1 MRENLRKRKPR
12 LLMRAA
18 FLALCALIFVVP
30 AKAQV
35 YMHNGSS
42 YVGTSGVKFYDAGG
56 PSKGPA
62 NYWLHWFSRSEFTY
76 TFNPET
82 AGDAIQVDFESFL
95 AYTDNNGTNDAHA
108 LPGTYSLR
116 LNDATLSVYEGTAV
130 DPAKLITTLTG
141 TIVDEF
147 TIMSN
152 GPITFHFDAVNA
164 HTEEGWGATVKA
176 IPATSYGLQKPAISM
191 EVCSDL
197 IVLYPTTL
205 GAQVRY
211 TTNGSNPGTSSTLY
225 EDPFSITY
233 PTTVKAITVIG
244 NQTCEGF
251 ADKTYNASDAT
262 PVPNANDAL
271 IERDGNT
278 IIITPP
284 AVPDQINETY
294 GVIYTRAYNGGT
306 PEDPDYL
313 GNGNPNNVGTYVAPD
328 GWNGTM
334 PGKVHFEWT
343 SPNTNFKFR
352 IVAQTCAKQSAV
364 IPYNFA
370 KLQVPDPSITIEDNN
385 NTGTATITWGENY
398 VIRYTTDGSTPS
410 TTNGTEV
417 TTGTS
422 VTVNG
427 LAPGTTVRVIAYKV
441 TDGAVDPNY
450 DPSNVVT
457 EMYLPG
463 GGNSGT
469 YGGVVILNDFED
481 HSWSYYSDATNPIR
495 SLNPADVKITY
506 YGNGKMY
513 TSTSATPSG
522 NLSDATGV
530 KVGPSENEDT
540 FIYLKT
546 LERANGDAG
555 TGNLAY
561 TLIPNPFSV
570 RPKFASG
577 GTTYYTGFYGWRV
590 KSLNGVTINGYNVGS
605 IIPAETEIQFV
616 TNNSDGN
623 EVEFE
628 AVWAR
633 AYVTNST
640 STSDLQA
647 SVGYERNFM
656 VLTTTP
662 SSQSNTVTLGNSA
675 NTYDNGRYVPLY
687 INRTTGYGYSLSQ
700 QIYTASEIGAAGS
713 ITSIGFR
720 VQNAQSSN
728 RTLHIYM
735 TSTSNTT
742 FNYNSEWGAYESE
755 TVFGTNLVFSG
766 TVNFNQTGWRTIM
779 LDTPF
784 DYDGSS
790 NIIVTV
796 FDATGTY
803 MRTSPRFY
811 TYSGAALYNSRTTAF
826 PEEGYYFA
834 MNSSN
839 YKPQIQ
845 FTKVTPPGHDVSTV
859 IIPCTVMGCNPDG
872 TNQSTGTIA
881 GNVTCGADLKL
892 EHINVS
898 GSSTSTMNGNGHSLI
913 IGRGVTSSSENVAG
927 SIYGYYGASGSVNA
941 FNLRI
946 ESGHY
951 NKAYLFYNNS
961 TSQISSSNNWKMTLG
976 SDYDRAQS
984 DNSKLVIAGPAEVSY
999 RVSSSSASAKIN
1011 VLALSGTFGV
1021 AADDNELYMGYES
1034 RADANTAATPRFL
1047 EVLGGEFLG
1056 GIAGGIEN
1064 GVAAT
1069 TNVLTMRIKGG
1080 TIHQYVYGA
1089 GQFSEAVGTRKT
1101 IITGGNFDAWVA
1113 GGCYGT
1119 DANGNAG
1126 NTNGDSY
1133 IYFGGDATMTNTEG
1147 VFGGGY
1153 GRGDAGDNKYTINK
1167 SFVVVADEAQIA
1179 GNVYGGGNKGYNTD
1193 DAEVYVLGGGKN
1205 TITVSGS
1212 VFGGANQARS
1222 EATTTVTM
1230 ENGTVGGS
1238 LYGGANTSGNVA
1250 GLATVNVS
1258 GGKVS
1263 NVFGGGLGANTSMA
1277 AGTAVNVSGGT
1288 INNNVY
1294 GGGEE
1299 GTVTGNTNVKVS
1311 GGTMKDV
1318 YGAGKGVSG
1327 TTGSKATITGQTF
1340 VEVTGGTIAN
1350 VYGGGENGNIE
1361 NASSGST
1368 GGTLTYDFE
1377 DGTQGWTTID
1387 ADGHGDAW
1395 SRSTGYAHG
1404 GNYSMDA
1411 TYNSSYA
1418 HNDYLVSPQFTLGGS
1433 FSFYARRRTTS
1444 YADTFR
1450 VYLSTR
1456 GNSNASDFTI
1466 ELTNGNVTPGDTYLQ
1481 YTYDLSSYSGL
1492 GYVAI
1497 VYTAAAD
1504 QYHLY
1509 VDDITIT
1516 QPEQQEVAVAST
1528 VTINGGNISEN
1539 VFGGGAFGTTDGGTI
1554 VNVKNGSVHG
1564 SVYGGALGE
1573 QHQVYVA
1580 GRHTVN
1586 VMGGHVFAN
1595 VYGGSRNADDALSFE
1610 PGDFETATNEETVCV
1625 VNISGGQIDQQVY
1638 AAGFFGNCFGSVFA
1652 FVGKDA
1658 IYNAPNHVET
1668 LGSESAGE
1676 EYTISKLSITGSVW
1690 AGGDWGT
1697 FVDQFGAPT
1706 ISGNS
1711 NVYVDGKD
1719 YITNTS
1725 DKNTVGYMG
1734 IDGSLFGSGTS
1745 CDAGKKEHTVMLRNY
1760 GQSQSPYN
1768 SATRN
1773 FGSIQRADYIVL
1785 DNVHVDFLGQGRINS
1800 LNVTEVY
1807 SLYEATEAVIVT
1819 GGSTLI
1825 MDAPVDQVMTFW
1837 STSCSDVYTAEL
1849 PTKQTDG
1856 TYNNGDYT
1864 VVNPSTLSATPNKIR
1879 VTGGNYIKIYH
1890 NKQIASG
1897 SGNNVSYEPG
1907 YGMLNGYAYMMTADD
1922 NEATCAY
1929 ARPRWCANDDNL
1941 FHINDA
1947 TYDNR
1952 NDGGWVSYV
1961 DSDNVFDLEGNE
1973 GNVQMAYE
1981 NHTPGSKVGESYFR
1995 IWRTTGQIHEREG
2008 VFDVVA
2014 YGNNVFKYVDVEIEL
2029 PAWRGHDY
2037 YYAFQTKGTAPA
2049 LATTTDYGPELMT
2062 YNAALYNDNAWIYYN
2077 TSTKAQVLEANT
2089 EAQNEIRSNPDVNY
2103 GLVILSGKGDA
2114 LSSPQIGG
2122 ATAPALIIN
2131 NDADE
2136 FLVKRQE
2143 GEPINKFTY
2152 TTNDIM
2158 PTVKFRLTYSDLL
2171 SSNKTYE
2178 PMWVNLVQCDKNGN
2192 VKDIVK
2198 IKLIVNTSTIVG
2210 RNFETEVYAVMNGNG
2225 STAEEAHAQVVLP
2238 RFNLNVPGVDSRF
2251 TVESIDWTPATLP
2264 TNGGGSGTLVNIA
2277 DGGFDKTK
2285 FAMEFSISE
2294 NYDGTTGWN
2303 ELTPTIYDTKVEF
2316 DRQTGDPHALDPAD
2330 LMGTT
2335 GGRSQFSFDFALNYN
2350 GQEELVGVVAPELM
2364 GTLVYH
2370 MRFTNY
2376 GETTTQ
2382 YPNGSKDFTITIKV
2396 YRRGMGNR
2404 FYLDGVNGKN
2414 SYPGTK
2420 PDRAMLTLGAIFT
2433 RSGFLP
2439 GDEVYVVNQVT
2450 ADDDLEWNGLTQ
2462 GGQVKIYRY
2471 NGGHELFDEE
2481 VGIIGNPDNAA
2492 YTGALVDVPNGG
2504 HMIIRGIDLDGYY
2517 NNGGEE
2523 GVEYST
2529 VTATSPLI
2537 TVQNGGILE
2546 LNQAVL
2552 LEQNYNTNDGGAVY
2566 VNNGGTLMMNQD
2578 ASITDNKTDG
2588 NGGGVYMNGT
2598 MIASDMVKVWDNTN
2612 GNGQNNVYLAGV
2624 DKKLQIGEDNDSE
2637 NYKELAYVENDAAHS
2652 AFIGLSKPIDY
2663 FVAGIAEVVYSNE
2676 LAWLDEPH
2684 ETQAIIVH
2692 DGEIY
2697 KLETG
2702 ADPNILY
2709 WIDTWVT
2716 WVTSKPEGFSIDNID
2731 SEEDLAWVISL
2742 VNGENG
2748 CDPDDFTDKKVII
2761 KKDLDM
2767 HEHTWVPIGERNN
2780 VFKGE
2785 FEGNGFVIE
2794 GLVSSLYRTDL
2805 GMFGI
2810 TQNANIHD
2818 MVAVANF
2825 NGVANNY
2832 ATVIGTMRGG
2842 TLANVEAAGNLTG
2855 DDEYAQNIGGL
2866 VAVAEDGSTIHSSFA
2881 VNTIVAQRDETTV
2894 GGLVAVNGADLYN
2907 SYSNVTVTGTQATN
2921 IGGLVG
2927 VNTGHVENCY
2937 AAIGEQTFPAFA
2949 YDNSAGEITICYAD
2963 ASNGYV
2969 GIPGDDAS
2977 LTGHGLYSEPLDR
2990 KAIGYMYDDN
3000 KITFAD
3006 GQSNGH
3012 VVSAIT
3018 YGGGKIDRWP
3028 GMLDALNHWVETHTG
3043 YTKWFRPTSG
3053 DINSDLPILGFDT
3066 DNSLASTDG
3075 KFLRYSSIYNGA
3087 NGLDNLFAR
3096 FDGKSVNMFLYGNA
3110 VDVTKGNGSNML
3122 FINEDAALLQKATDG
3137 VYSDITA
3144 TVGITFDN
3152 SCRSAN
3158 DYWGNNL
3165 DYDWHFLSSSL
3176 SDAPMG
3182 TDYSG
3187 TPTGFDGPVNIVSM
3201 VDNYLPNGLPMGSN
3215 YEEGVKWDLYSY
3227 YEPQYHWINLKR
3239 STGDH
3244 WHYDGYHEIIP
3255 ADQYTNE
3262 TIFVPAK
3269 GYMMAISQDSY
3280 LSSSGTLNNGDV
3292 SIDLTHQE
3300 PEDIAY
3306 NRGWNL
3312 VGNPYQAYLNLGS
3325 IPNGGSYYIYDADQN
3340 VYAPVTDGQ
3349 SENPCIPSLYIH
3361 PHQGFFMYV
3370 PADATFTFDYDW
3382 ATSTKQ
3388 DGSYYRGAENQ
3399 VNYPLVNLF
3408 AENGRGNR
3416 DLAVIEF
3423 NRPKLGGA
3431 TKVQGLRNAN
3441 FQIAASLEGQKYG
3454 ILFTPEGTERVP
3466 VHFNFEENGI
3476 YTLRWNTQN
3485 GEFTSLRLVDNKTGV
3500 NCDMLA
3506 NDHYTFEASTDDYAS
3521 RFYITYACIGVEEDV
3536 TNADDNFAF
3545 FDGSE
3550 WIVNGKGQ
3558 LDVID
3563 MTGRVLYT
3571 VRLNNDQNRVNL
3583 DGFAQ
3588 GVYLMR
3594 VIDNKVVR
3602 TQKIIVR

>member
-1 MRENLRKRKPR
+1 MQVKNHKLKVR
-12 LLMRAA
+12 LVMRAA

-56 PSKGPA
+56 PSKGPD
-62 NYWLHWFSRSEFTY
+62 NYWLHWFSRNEFTY

-82 AGDAIQVDFESFL
+82 AGNAIQVDFESFT
-95 AYTDNNGTNDAHA
+95 AYTDNNGTNNAHA
-108 LPGTYSLR
+108 LPGTYSMR

-130 DPAKLITTLTG
+130 DPTKLITTLTG

-191 EVCSDL
+191 EACSDL

-284 AVPDQINETY
+284 AVPDHINETY

-328 GWNGTM
+328 GWNGAM

-370 KLQVPDPSITIEDNN
+370 KLQVPDPSITIEDND

-422 VTVNG
+422 VTVND
-427 LAPGTTVRVIAYKV
+427 LHPGTTVKVIAYKV
-441 TDGAVDPNY
+441 TDGSVDPNY

-469 YGGVVILNDFED
+469 YGGIVILNDFED

-513 TSTSATPSG
+513 TSTGATPSG
-522 NLSDATGV
+522 NLSNATGV

-633 AYVTNST
+633 AYVVTSNTTNG
-640 STSDLQA
+640 LEA
-647 SVGYERNFM
+647 SVGYERNF
-656 VLTTTP
+656 V
-662 SSQSNTVTLGNSA
+662 
-675 NTYDNGRYVPLY
+675 Y
-687 INRTTGYGYSLSQ
+687 LS
-700 QIYTASEIGAAGS
+700 
-713 ITSIGFR
+713 
-720 VQNAQSSN
+720 
-728 RTLHIYM
+728 
-735 TSTSNTT
+735 SNTT
-742 FNYNSEWGAYESE
+742 LYGNGLNVPVTYTTLDPATGAGTKRTITFGYSDNYNNY
-755 TVFGTNLVFSG
+755 
-766 TVNFNQTGWRTIM
+766 FNCRANTK
-779 LDTPF
+779 F
-784 DYDGSS
+784 E
-790 NIIVTV
+790 N
-796 FDATGTY
+796 ATLSRAGENTY
-803 MRTSPRFY
+803 LN
-811 TYSGAALYNSRTTAF
+811 G
-826 PEEGYYFA
+826 
-834 MNSSN
+834 
-839 YKPQIQ
+839 Q
-845 FTKVTPPGHDVSTV
+845 
-859 IIPCTVMGCNPDG
+859 
-872 TNQSTGTIA
+872 
-881 GNVTCGADLKL
+881 GN
-892 EHINVS
+892 
-898 GSSTSTMNGNGHSLI
+898 SLI
-913 IGRGVTSSSENVAG
+913 IGRGITCSNAISR
-927 SIYGYYGASGSVNA
+927 IYGYYGTNGGNVTINS

-946 ESGHY
+946 ESGSFTR
-951 NKAYLFYNNS
+951 AYMFYGYRNTRTGSAN
-961 TSQISSSNNWKMTLG
+961 TWKMTLG
-976 SDYDRAQS
+976 CDYDRAKKT
-984 DNSKLVIAGPAEVSY
+984 NTNLTIAQQAEVAY
-999 RVSSSSASAKIN
+999 NFNLTSANGTAK
-1011 VLALSGTFGV
+1011 VTAMSGTFGSTG
-1021 AADDNELYMGYES
+1021 DNTELYMGYE
-1034 RADANTAATPRFL
+1034 ANSSSYNTQAPRYL
-1047 EVLGGEFLG
+1047 EVLGGVFQG
-1056 GIAGGIEN
+1056 GIAGGIER
-1064 GVAAT
+1064 GVSAT
-1069 TNVLTMRIKGG
+1069 TLTLNMRIKGG
-1080 TIHQYVYGA
+1080 TINQYLYGS
-1089 GQFSEAVGTRKT
+1089 GQHSTAYGSRKT
-1101 IITGGNFDAWVA
+1101 VITGGTFTDWVA

-1119 DANGNAG
+1119 DNSTDENGVTEG
-1126 NTNGDSY
+1126 NTY
-1133 IYFGGDATMTNTEG
+1133 IYFGGNAKQTDSGEG
-1147 VFGGGY
+1147 VFGSGY
-1153 GRGDAGDNKYTINK
+1153 GNYATADNRYTVQK

-1179 GNVYGGGNKGYNTD
+1179 GNVYGGGNNGYCTD
-1193 DAEVYVLGGGKN
+1193 DTEVWVLGGGAN
-1205 TITVSGS
+1205 TLTVSGS
-1212 VFGGANQARS
+1212 VFGGANRARS
-1222 EATTTVTM
+1222 EAKTTVTM
-1230 ENGTVGGS
+1230 KGGKVVGS
-1238 LYGGANTSGNVA
+1238 LYGGANASGAVA
-1250 GLATVNVS
+1250 GLATVNV
-1258 GGKVS
+1258 GGGTVT
-1263 NVFGGGLGANTSMA
+1263 NVFGGGYGSATNMA
-1277 AGTAVNVSGGT
+1277 AGTSVNISGGT
-1288 INNNVY
+1288 INYNVY

-1299 GTVTGNTNVKVS
+1299 GTVVGNTNVKVS
-1311 GGTMKDV
+1311 GGTMNDV

-1327 TTGSKATITGQTF
+1327 ATGSKATITGQTF

-1350 VYGGGENGNIE
+1350 VYGGGENGNIGAE
-1361 NASSGST
+1361 SAVEPGLF
-1368 GGTLTYDFE
+1368 GTLTYDFA
-1377 DGTQGWTTID
+1377 DGTLGNWTTID
-1387 ADGHGDAW
+1387 ADGDNYNWQAITDFGGHNG
-1395 SRSTGYAHG
+1395 TGVAA
-1404 GNYSMDA
+1404 SA
-1411 TYNSSYA
+1411 SYINNVGA
-1418 HNDYLVSPQFTLGGS
+1418 LTPDNYLVSPRVNLGGS
-1433 FSFYARRRTTS
+1433 ISFWACAQDGNYSEEHFGVFVSTT
-1444 YADTFR
+1444 D
-1450 VYLSTR
+1450 
-1456 GNSNASDFTI
+1456 NNASSFVLVNEWT
-1466 ELTNGNVTPGDTYLQ
+1466 LPANGNKGPEGVSRGGNRDQGTWHQ
-1481 YTYDLSSYSGL
+1481 FSVNLSAYSGKV
-1492 GYVAI
+1492 GYIAI
-1497 VYTAAAD
+1497 RHFNCTDMYW
-1504 QYHLY
+1504 LLI
-1509 VDDITIT
+1509 DDIEIIA
-1516 QPEQQEVAVAST
+1516 PEQQEVAVAST

-1539 VFGGGAFGTTDGGTI
+1539 VFGGGAFGTTDGNTV

-1760 GQSQSPYN
+1760 GQSQSPFN

-1856 TYNNGDYT
+1856 TYDNGDYT

-1879 VTGGNYIKIYH
+1879 VNGGNYIKVYH
-1890 NKQIASG
+1890 DKQIASG

-1907 YGMLNGYAYMMTADD
+1907 YGMLNGYAYMMTADN

-1981 NHTPGSKVGESYFR
+1981 NHTPGSKVGEAYFR

-2062 YNAALYNDNAWIYYN
+2062 YNAALYDNDAWIYYN
-2077 TSTKAQVLEANT
+2077 TSTHAQVLEANT

-2103 GLVILSGKGDA
+2103 GLVILSGEGDA
-2114 LSSPQIGG
+2114 LSSPQIEG

-2210 RNFETEVYAVMNGNG
+2210 RDFETEVYAVMNGNG
-2225 STAEEAHAQVVLP
+2225 STAEEAHVQVVLP

-2382 YPNGSKDFTITIKV
+2382 YPNGFKDFTITIKV

-2517 NNGGEE
+2517 NDGGEE

-2529 VTATSPLI
+2529 VTSTSPLI
-2537 TVQNGGILE
+2537 TVQNGGTLE

-2566 VNNGGTLMMNQD
+2566 LNDGGTLMMNQD

-2612 GNGQNNVYLAGV
+2612 SNGQNNVYLAGV

-2748 CDPDDFTDKKVII
+2748 CDPDDFTNKKVII

-2810 TQNANIHD
+2810 TEGANIHD

-2842 TLANVEAAGNLTG
+2842 TLANIEAAGNLTG
-2855 DDEYAQNIGGL
+2855 DDEFAQNIGGL
-2866 VAVAEDGSTIHSSFA
+2866 VAVAEEGSTIHSSFA

-2894 GGLVAVNGADLYN
+2894 GGLVAINGADLYN

-2927 VNTGHVENCY
+2927 VNNGHVENCY
-2937 AAIGEQTFPAFA
+2937 AALGEQTFPAFA
-2949 YDNSAGEITICYAD
+2949 YDNSNGEITICYAD

-2969 GIPGDDAS
+2969 GIPGNETS
-2977 LTGHGLYSEPLDR
+2977 LTGHGLYSAPLDR

-3006 GQSNGH
+3006 GQTNNC
-3012 VVSAIT
+3012 VATAIS
-3018 YGGGKIDRWP
+3018 YSGGKINRWP
-3028 GMLDALNHWVETHTG
+3028 GMLDALNQWVKTHTG

-3053 DINSDLPILGFDT
+3053 DINSDLPILGFET

-3075 KFLRYSSIYNGA
+3075 KFLRYSSIYDGA

-3110 VDVTKGNGSNML
+3110 VDVTKGNGDNML
-3122 FINEDAALLQKATDG
+3122 FINEDAVLLQKEATNGKAMATIKAVVG
-3137 VYSDITA
+3137 V
-3144 TVGITFDN
+3144 TFDN
-3152 SCRSAN
+3152 SSKSAH
-3158 DYWGNNL
+3158 DYYGNL
-3165 DYDWHFLSSSL
+3165 LEYDWHLMSTPL
-3176 SDAPMG
+3176 RDAKFG
-3182 TDYSG
+3182 VTYKEGAELGHG
-3187 TPTGFDGPVNIVSM
+3187 TPADWDKVKDGYMPDMTNS
-3201 VDNYLPNGLPMGSN
+3201 SK
-3215 YEEGVKWDLYSY
+3215 EGEATSWDFYTY
-3227 YEPQYHWINLKR
+3227 FEPEYHWINFKR
-3239 STGDH
+3239 SQENH
-3244 WHYDGYHEIIP
+3244 WHYDAPYDYIN
-3255 ADQYTNE
+3255 YTGTE
-3262 TIFVPAK
+3262 QTSDKLTPGR
-3269 GYMMAISQDSY
+3269 GYMMAINKDSY
-3280 LSSSGTLNNGDV
+3280 LSNTGTLNNDKVTINLTISGDQNNDPAPTRDWG
-3292 SIDLTHQE
+3292 S
-3300 PEDIAY
+3300 
-3306 NRGWNL
+3306 NL
-3312 VGNPYQAYLNLGS
+3312 VGNPYQAYLDLAKVASENDFQGYAAA
-3325 IPNGGSYYIYDADQN
+3325 NGFYIYDADN
-3340 VYAPVTDGQ
+3340 GTYGPYITNASVNTAV
-3349 SENPCIPSLYIH
+3349 PSRFIH
-3361 PHQGFFMYV
+3361 PHQAFFVVIEGEEGTQKELKFTYDM
-3370 PADATFTFDYDW
+3370 ATDTPNE
-3382 ATSTKQ
+3382 TS
-3388 DGSYYRGAENQ
+3388 YFRGEEQ
-3399 VNYPLVNLF
+3399 PRYPVVNLF
-3408 AENGRGNR
+3408 AENETGNR
-3416 DLAVIEF
+3416 DLAIIELL
-3423 NRPKLGGA
+3423 RPEIGGVR
-3431 TKVQGLRNAN
+3431 KVNNLRNAN
-3441 FQIAASLEGQKYG
+3441 FKIAAHLEGTSYG
-3454 ILFTPEGTERVP
+3454 LVFTPEGTDRVP
-3466 VHFNFEENGI
+3466 VRFITDEDGTFTLTWSTYNGD
-3476 YTLRWNTQN
+3476 
-3485 GEFTSLRLVDNKTGV
+3485 FSSLLLVDNMTGTIT
-3500 NCDMLA
+3500 DMLRA
-3506 NDHYTFEASTDDYAS
+3506 DHYTFDATTDDYAS
-3521 RFYITYACIGVEEDV
+3521 RFYITFAVTDVEEY
-3536 TNADDNFAF
+3536 NEGDNDFAW

-3550 WIVNGKGQ
+3550 WVINGKGN
-3558 LDVID
+3558 LDVVD
-3563 MTGRVLYT
+3563 VLGRTIYSE
-3571 VRLNNDQNRVNL
+3571 RLVNDQNRVNL
-3583 DGFAQ
+3583 NNVAK
-3588 GVYLMR
+3588 GVYMLR
-3594 VIDNKVVR
+3594 VSEGNSTKVQKVV
-3602 TQKIIVR
+3602 VR

>member
-1 MRENLRKRKPR
+1 MNNKITNQMVSNRQKKKR
-12 LLMRAA
+12 LFVSA
-18 FLALCALIFVVP
+18 FVMTLFMALFTQFAQ
-30 AKAQV
+30 AQV
-35 YMHNGSS
+35 YMHDGSS
-42 YVGTSGVKFYDAGG
+42 YVGTSGVKFYDSGG

-62 NYWLHWFSRSEFTY
+62 NYWLHWFSRNEFTY

-82 AGDAIQVDFESFL
+82 AGDAIQVDFESFM
-95 AYTDNNGTNDAHA
+95 AYTDNNGTNSAHA
-108 LPGTYSLR
+108 LLGTYSMR

-130 DPAKLITTLTG
+130 DPTKLITTLTG

-262 PVPNANDAL
+262 PVPNASDAL

-284 AVPDQINETY
+284 AVPDHINETY

-343 SPNTNFKFR
+343 TPNTNFKFR

-385 NTGTATITWGENY
+385 NTGKATITWGENY

-513 TSTSATPSG
+513 TSTGATPSG

-570 RPKFASG
+570 RPKFTSG

-616 TNNSDGN
+616 TNNSEGN

-633 AYVTNST
+633 AYVVTSNT
-640 STSDLQA
+640 STGLNN
-647 SVGYERNFM
+647 SVGYERNFI
-656 VLTTTP
+656 
-662 SSQSNTVTLGNSA
+662 
-675 NTYDNGRYVPLY
+675 Y
-687 INRTTGYGYSLSQ
+687 LS
-700 QIYTASEIGAAGS
+700 
-713 ITSIGFR
+713 
-720 VQNAQSSN
+720 
-728 RTLHIYM
+728 
-735 TSTSNTT
+735 SNTT
-742 FNYNSEWGAYESE
+742 LYRRGFNGYNVTYT
-755 TVFGTNLVFSG
+755 TV
-766 TVNFNQTGWRTIM
+766 
-779 LDTPF
+779 DP
-784 DYDGSS
+784 
-790 NIIVTV
+790 
-796 FDATGTY
+796 ATGTGTK
-803 MRTSPRFY
+803 RTLTFGNNDYDYFY
-811 TYSGAALYNSRTTAF
+811 CRGNTKFENCTLAYRDDNTYLSAG
-826 PEEGYYFA
+826 
-834 MNSSN
+834 
-839 YKPQIQ
+839 
-845 FTKVTPPGHDVSTV
+845 GHNLT
-859 IIPCTVMGCNPDG
+859 
-872 TNQSTGTIA
+872 
-881 GNVTCGADLKL
+881 
-892 EHINVS
+892 
-898 GSSTSTMNGNGHSLI
+898 
-913 IGRGVTSSSENVAG
+913 IGRGVTGTMSRVYGVHEASSSALN
-927 SIYGYYGASGSVNA
+927 YT
-941 FNLRI
+941 LRL
-946 ESGHY
+946 ESGTINNFWLTSNGGY
-951 NKAYLFYNNS
+951 TFGSTVSTKA
-961 TSQISSSNNWKMTLG
+961 ILG
-976 SDYDRAQS
+976 CDYDRAKG
-984 DNSKLVIAGPAEVSY
+984 DNAKLSIAPTDSY
-999 RVSSSSASAKIN
+999 IEGGGGTNVMSSSSNRNNLTYDWYVKSGKIQTSTSVN
-1011 VLALSGTFGV
+1011 TGDPFYLGHYISNSDQDGTQYLGKRRLTI
-1021 AADDNELYMGYES
+1021 E
-1034 RADANTAATPRFL
+1034 
-1047 EVLGGEFLG
+1047 GGE
-1056 GIAGGIEN
+1056 I
-1064 GVAAT
+1064 
-1069 TNVLTMRIKGG
+1069 G
-1080 TIHQYVYGA
+1080 T
-1089 GQFSEAVGTRKT
+1089 
-1101 IITGGNFDAWVA
+1101 VA
-1113 GGCYGT
+1113 GGCDNYGT
-1119 DANGNAG
+1119 SYSTYAVSDGGWTVMIRMKGGIVNGSVYGAAVFTGANGDRRMVFTGGTVKGWIAG
-1126 NTNGDSY
+1126 GCNGTRTDGGELFGDSY
-1133 IYFGGDATMTNTEG
+1133 IYFGGKAKCDGSQTTQIGTSTSGNIMGAGSGNSEATGDDAT
-1147 VFGGGY
+1147 V
-1153 GRGDAGDNKYTINK
+1153 GRVNNSNI
-1167 SFVVVADEAQIA
+1167 VIADEATVA
-1179 GNVYGGGNKGYNTD
+1179 HNVYGGGNYGYVRVGTGNKSNI
-1193 DAEVYVLGGGKN
+1193 YILGG
-1205 TITVSGS
+1205 TVSGS
-1212 VFGGANQARS
+1212 VFGGSNQQQGQI
-1222 EATTTVTM
+1222 VNM
-1230 ENGTVGGS
+1230 WMKDGTIAGS
-1238 LYGGANTSGNVA
+1238 LYGGSNTSGTVK

-1258 GGKVS
+1258 GGTVT
-1263 NVFGGGLGANTSMA
+1263 NVFGGGYGSATNMA

-1311 GGTMKDV
+1311 GGTMNDV

-1327 TTGSKATITGQTF
+1327 ATGSKATITGQTF

-1350 VYGGGENGNIE
+1350 VYGGGENGNIGAE
-1361 NASSGST
+1361 SAVEPGLF
-1368 GGTLTYDFE
+1368 GTLTYDFA
-1377 DGTQGWTTID
+1377 DGTLGNWTTID
-1387 ADGHGDAW
+1387 ADGDNYNWQATTDFGGHNG
-1395 SRSTGYAHG
+1395 TGVAASASFINIVG
-1404 GNYSMDA
+1404 VLTPDN
-1411 TYNSSYA
+1411 
-1418 HNDYLVSPQFTLGGS
+1418 YLVSPRVNLGGS
-1433 FSFYARRRTTS
+1433 ISFWACAQDGNYSEEHFGVFVSTT
-1444 YADTFR
+1444 D
-1450 VYLSTR
+1450 
-1456 GNSNASDFTI
+1456 NNASSFVLVNEWT
-1466 ELTNGNVTPGDTYLQ
+1466 LPANGNKGPEGVSRGGNRDQGTWHQ
-1481 YTYDLSSYSGL
+1481 FSANLSAYSGKA
-1492 GYVAI
+1492 GYIAI
-1497 VYTAAAD
+1497 RHFNCTD
-1504 QYHLY
+1504 QYWLLI
-1509 VDDITIT
+1509 DDIEIIA
-1516 QPEQQEVAVAST
+1516 PEQQEVAVAST

-1539 VFGGGAFGTTDGGTI
+1539 VFGGGAFGTTDGNTV

-1586 VMGGHVFAN
+1586 VIGGHVFAN

-1652 FVGKDA
+1652 FVGKNA

-1837 STSCSDVYTAEL
+1837 SASCSDVYTAKL
-1849 PTKQTDG
+1849 PTKQTNG

-1879 VTGGNYIKIYH
+1879 VTGGNYIKVYH
-1890 NKQIASG
+1890 DKQIASG

-1907 YGMLNGYAYMMTADD
+1907 YGMLNGYAYMMTADN

-1981 NHTPGSKVGESYFR
+1981 NHTPGSKVGEAYFR

-2008 VFDVVA
+2008 IFDVVA
-2014 YGNNVFKYVDVEIEL
+2014 YGNDEFKYVDVEIEL
-2029 PAWRGHDY
+2029 PAWRGRDY
-2037 YYAFQTKGTAPA
+2037 YYAFQTKGTASA

-2062 YNAALYNDNAWIYYN
+2062 YNAALYDDDAWIYYN
-2077 TSTKAQVLEANT
+2077 TSTKAQVLGANT
-2089 EAQNEIRSNPDVNY
+2089 EAQAVIKSNPDVNY
-2103 GLVILSGKGDA
+2103 GLVIMSGTGDN
-2114 LSSPQIGG
+2114 LSSPAIGES
-2122 ATAPALIIN
+2122 AAPALIIN

-2136 FLVKRQE
+2136 FLVKQND
-2143 GEPINKFTY
+2143 GKPVNQFTFAQ
-2152 TTNDIM
+2152 NDVM

-2225 STAEEAHAQVVLP
+2225 STAEETHVQVVLP
-2238 RFNLNVPGVDSRF
+2238 RFNVNVPGVDSRF
-2251 TVESIDWTPATLP
+2251 TVESIDWTSAPLP

-2277 DGGFDKTK
+2277 EGGFDKTK

-2303 ELTPTIYDTKVEF
+2303 ELTPTIYDTKVEY
-2316 DRQTGDPHALDPAD
+2316 DNQTGDPHALDPAD

-2350 GQEELVGVVAPELM
+2350 GQEELEGVVAPELM

-2376 GETTTQ
+2376 GETSTS

-2396 YRRGMGNR
+2396 YRRGTGTR
-2404 FYLDGVNGKN
+2404 YYLDGVNGKN

-2462 GGQVKIYRY
+2462 GGQVKLYRY
-2471 NGGHELFDEE
+2471 NGGHDLYDEE
-2481 VGIIGNPDNAA
+2481 TGIIGNPDNAA
-2492 YTGALVDVPNGG
+2492 YTGALVNVPNGG

-2517 NNGGEE
+2517 NDGGEE
-2523 GVEYST
+2523 DVEYST
-2529 VTATSPLI
+2529 VTAASPLI
-2537 TVQNGGILE
+2537 TVQKGGILE
-2546 LNQAVL
+2546 LNQAAL
-2552 LEQNYNTNDGGAVY
+2552 LEQNYNTNDAGAVY
-2566 VNNGGTLMMNQD
+2566 VYEGGTLMMNQD

-2588 NGGGVYMNGT
+2588 DGGGVYMDGT
-2598 MIASDMVKVWDNTN
+2598 MIVSDMVKVWDNTN

-2716 WVTSKPEGFSIDNID
+2716 WVTSQPEGFSIDNID

-2748 CDPDDFTDKKVII
+2748 CDPDDFTKKKVII

-2832 ATVIGTMRGG
+2832 ATVIGTMKGG

-2855 DDEYAQNIGGL
+2855 DDKYAQNIGGL
-2866 VAVAEDGSTIHSSFA
+2866 VAVAEEGSTIHSSFA
-2881 VNTIVAQRDETTV
+2881 VNTIVAQRDETMI
-2894 GGLVAVNGADLYN
+2894 GGLVAVNGGDLYN
-2907 SYSNVTVTGTQATN
+2907 SYSNVTITGTQATT

-2949 YDNSAGEITICYAD
+2949 YDNSEGKIAICYAD

-2969 GIPGDDAS
+2969 GIPGNEAS
-2977 LTGHGLYSEPLDR
+2977 LKGHGTYGAVKDR
-2990 KAIGYMYDDN
+2990 KELGYMYDDN
-3000 KITFAD
+3000 KVNAIND
-3006 GQSNGH
+3006 Y
-3012 VVSAIT
+3012 VVDEIKYA
-3018 YGGGKIDRWP
+3018 GGKIDKWP
-3028 GMLDALNHWVETHTG
+3028 GMLSSLNQWVAAKSNDDIT
-3043 YTKWFRPTSG
+3043 YTSWFRPTSA
-3053 DINSDLPILGFDT
+3053 DINGDLPILGFEA
-3066 DNSLASTDG
+3066 DNSLASSDG
-3075 KFLRYSSIYNGA
+3075 KFLRYSSVYNNA

-3110 VDVTKGNGSNML
+3110 TGVTLGSGNNKL
-3122 FINEDAALLQKATDG
+3122 FINEDAVLLQAEAANGKAMAKID
-3137 VYSDITA
+3137 A
-3144 TVGITFDN
+3144 TVGVTFDN
-3152 SCRSAN
+3152 SCKNAK
-3158 DYWGNNL
+3158 DYWGGDLN
-3165 DYDWHFLSSSL
+3165 YDWHLMSTPL
-3176 SDAPMG
+3176 KDAKLG
-3182 TDYSG
+3182 ITYGNTTTDYNYWDHADTDKG
-3187 TPTGFDGPVNIVSM
+3187 QAVSVANSYM
-3201 VDNYLPNGLPMGSN
+3201 PNMSRESMTVDWEHG
-3215 YEEGVKWDLYSY
+3215 WDFYTY
-3227 YEPQYHWINLKR
+3227 YEPQYHWINFKR
-3239 STGDH
+3239 NINSH
-3244 WHYDGYHEIIP
+3244 HHYDEPHLKIDYEGFE
-3255 ADQYTNE
+3255 QTTNAE
-3262 TIFVPAK
+3262 QGNLIAGR
-3269 GYMMAISQDSY
+3269 GYMMAIDQDSY
-3280 LSSSGTLNNGDV
+3280 LNNTGTLNNDDV
-3292 SIDLTHQE
+3292 EITLTHTASDE
-3300 PEDIAY
+3300 GNDPSKDY
-3306 NRGWNL
+3306 GWNL
-3312 VGNPYQAYLNLGS
+3312 VGNPFQAYLDLNALVEDDENEGLEN
-3325 IPNGGSYYIYDADQN
+3325 IYVYDAD
-3340 VYAPVTDGQ
+3340 VKAYTPFVKES
-3349 SENPCIPSLYIH
+3349 SENPVISTRHL
-3361 PHQGFFMYV
+3361 HQHQAFFIYTAEEKALKLKYSMAT
-3370 PADATFTFDYDW
+3370 ADPGTESPYF
-3382 ATSTKQ
+3382 
-3388 DGSYYRGAENQ
+3388 RGNVQ

-3408 AENGRGNR
+3408 VENEAGNR
-3416 DLAVIEF
+3416 DLAIVEL
-3423 NRPKLGGA
+3423 NRPELGGA
-3431 TKVQGLRNAN
+3431 YKVNGLRNAN
-3441 FQIAASLEGQKYG
+3441 FKLYAHYEGNNYG
-3454 ILFTPEGTERVP
+3454 LLFTPMDAERVP
-3466 VHFNFEENGI
+3466 VHFRTMEDGKF
-3476 YTLRWNTQN
+3476 TLTWQTMH
-3485 GEFTSLRLVDNKTGV
+3485 GTFTNLILVDNLTGTRT
-3500 NCDMLA
+3500 NMLTT
-3506 NDHYTFEASTDDYAS
+3506 DHYTFEGSVDDYAA
-3521 RFYITYACIGVEEDV
+3521 RFYITFNVTGVDELNGE
-3536 TNADDNFAF
+3536 NDDFTW
-3545 FDGSE
+3545 FDGND
-3550 WIVNGKGQ
+3550 WIVTGKGQ

-3563 MTGRVLYT
+3563 VTGRVLRT
-3571 VRLNNDQNRVNL
+3571 ERVSGEQTRLHL
-3583 DGFAQ
+3583 DGVAA
-3588 GVYLMR
+3588 GVYMMR
-3594 VIDNKVVR
+3594 LTDGNKAK
-3602 TQKIIVR
+3602 TQKIVIR

>member
-1 MRENLRKRKPR
+1 
-12 LLMRAA
+12 
-18 FLALCALIFVVP
+18 
-30 AKAQV
+30 
-35 YMHNGSS
+35 
-42 YVGTSGVKFYDAGG
+42 
-56 PSKGPA
+56 
-62 NYWLHWFSRSEFTY
+62 
-76 TFNPET
+76 
-82 AGDAIQVDFESFL
+82 
-95 AYTDNNGTNDAHA
+95 
-108 LPGTYSLR
+108 
-116 LNDATLSVYEGTAV
+116 
-130 DPAKLITTLTG
+130 
-141 TIVDEF
+141 
-147 TIMSN
+147 
-152 GPITFHFDAVNA
+152 
-164 HTEEGWGATVKA
+164 
-176 IPATSYGLQKPAISM
+176 
-191 EVCSDL
+191 
-197 IVLYPTTL
+197 
-205 GAQVRY
+205 
-211 TTNGSNPGTSSTLY
+211 
-225 EDPFSITY
+225 
-233 PTTVKAITVIG
+233 
-244 NQTCEGF
+244 
-251 ADKTYNASDAT
+251 
-262 PVPNANDAL
+262 
-271 IERDGNT
+271 
-278 IIITPP
+278 
-284 AVPDQINETY
+284 
-294 GVIYTRAYNGGT
+294 
-306 PEDPDYL
+306 
-313 GNGNPNNVGTYVAPD
+313 
-328 GWNGTM
+328 
-334 PGKVHFEWT
+334 
-343 SPNTNFKFR
+343 
-352 IVAQTCAKQSAV
+352 
-364 IPYNFA
+364 
-370 KLQVPDPSITIEDNN
+370 
-385 NTGTATITWGENY
+385 
-398 VIRYTTDGSTPS
+398 
-410 TTNGTEV
+410 
-417 TTGTS
+417 
-422 VTVNG
+422 
-427 LAPGTTVRVIAYKV
+427 
-441 TDGAVDPNY
+441 
-450 DPSNVVT
+450 
-457 EMYLPG
+457 
-463 GGNSGT
+463 
-469 YGGVVILNDFED
+469 
-481 HSWSYYSDATNPIR
+481 
-495 SLNPADVKITY
+495 
-506 YGNGKMY
+506 
-513 TSTSATPSG
+513 
-522 NLSDATGV
+522 
-530 KVGPSENEDT
+530 
-540 FIYLKT
+540 
-546 LERANGDAG
+546 
-555 TGNLAY
+555 
-561 TLIPNPFSV
+561 
-570 RPKFASG
+570 
-577 GTTYYTGFYGWRV
+577 
-590 KSLNGVTINGYNVGS
+590 
-605 IIPAETEIQFV
+605 
-616 TNNSDGN
+616 
-623 EVEFE
+623 
-628 AVWAR
+628 
-633 AYVTNST
+633 
-640 STSDLQA
+640 
-647 SVGYERNFM
+647 
-656 VLTTTP
+656 
-662 SSQSNTVTLGNSA
+662 
-675 NTYDNGRYVPLY
+675 
-687 INRTTGYGYSLSQ
+687 
-700 QIYTASEIGAAGS
+700 
-713 ITSIGFR
+713 
-720 VQNAQSSN
+720 
-728 RTLHIYM
+728 
-735 TSTSNTT
+735 
-742 FNYNSEWGAYESE
+742 
-755 TVFGTNLVFSG
+755 
-766 TVNFNQTGWRTIM
+766 
-779 LDTPF
+779 
-784 DYDGSS
+784 
-790 NIIVTV
+790 
-796 FDATGTY
+796 
-803 MRTSPRFY
+803 
-811 TYSGAALYNSRTTAF
+811 
-826 PEEGYYFA
+826 
-834 MNSSN
+834 
-839 YKPQIQ
+839 
-845 FTKVTPPGHDVSTV
+845 
-859 IIPCTVMGCNPDG
+859 
-872 TNQSTGTIA
+872 
-881 GNVTCGADLKL
+881 
-892 EHINVS
+892 
-898 GSSTSTMNGNGHSLI
+898 
-913 IGRGVTSSSENVAG
+913 
-927 SIYGYYGASGSVNA
+927 
-941 FNLRI
+941 
-946 ESGHY
+946 
-951 NKAYLFYNNS
+951 
-961 TSQISSSNNWKMTLG
+961 
-976 SDYDRAQS
+976 
-984 DNSKLVIAGPAEVSY
+984 
-999 RVSSSSASAKIN
+999 
-1011 VLALSGTFGV
+1011 
-1021 AADDNELYMGYES
+1021 
-1034 RADANTAATPRFL
+1034 
-1047 EVLGGEFLG
+1047 
-1056 GIAGGIEN
+1056 
-1064 GVAAT
+1064 
-1069 TNVLTMRIKGG
+1069 
-1080 TIHQYVYGA
+1080 
-1089 GQFSEAVGTRKT
+1089 
-1101 IITGGNFDAWVA
+1101 
-1113 GGCYGT
+1113 
-1119 DANGNAG
+1119 
-1126 NTNGDSY
+1126 
-1133 IYFGGDATMTNTEG
+1133 
-1147 VFGGGY
+1147 
-1153 GRGDAGDNKYTINK
+1153 
-1167 SFVVVADEAQIA
+1167 
-1179 GNVYGGGNKGYNTD
+1179 
-1193 DAEVYVLGGGKN
+1193 
-1205 TITVSGS
+1205 
-1212 VFGGANQARS
+1212 
-1222 EATTTVTM
+1222 
-1230 ENGTVGGS
+1230 
-1238 LYGGANTSGNVA
+1238 
-1250 GLATVNVS
+1250 
-1258 GGKVS
+1258 
-1263 NVFGGGLGANTSMA
+1263 
-1277 AGTAVNVSGGT
+1277 
-1288 INNNVY
+1288 
-1294 GGGEE
+1294 
-1299 GTVTGNTNVKVS
+1299 
-1311 GGTMKDV
+1311 
-1318 YGAGKGVSG
+1318 
-1327 TTGSKATITGQTF
+1327 
-1340 VEVTGGTIAN
+1340 
-1350 VYGGGENGNIE
+1350 
-1361 NASSGST
+1361 
-1368 GGTLTYDFE
+1368 
-1377 DGTQGWTTID
+1377 
-1387 ADGHGDAW
+1387 
-1395 SRSTGYAHG
+1395 
-1404 GNYSMDA
+1404 
-1411 TYNSSYA
+1411 
-1418 HNDYLVSPQFTLGGS
+1418 
-1433 FSFYARRRTTS
+1433 
-1444 YADTFR
+1444 
-1450 VYLSTR
+1450 
-1456 GNSNASDFTI
+1456 
-1466 ELTNGNVTPGDTYLQ
+1466 
-1481 YTYDLSSYSGL
+1481 
-1492 GYVAI
+1492 
-1497 VYTAAAD
+1497 
-1504 QYHLY
+1504 
-1509 VDDITIT
+1509 
-1516 QPEQQEVAVAST
+1516 
-1528 VTINGGNISEN
+1528 
-1539 VFGGGAFGTTDGGTI
+1539 
-1554 VNVKNGSVHG
+1554 
-1564 SVYGGALGE
+1564 
-1573 QHQVYVA
+1573 
-1580 GRHTVN
+1580 
-1586 VMGGHVFAN
+1586 
-1595 VYGGSRNADDALSFE
+1595 
-1610 PGDFETATNEETVCV
+1610 
-1625 VNISGGQIDQQVY
+1625 
-1638 AAGFFGNCFGSVFA
+1638 
-1652 FVGKDA
+1652 
-1658 IYNAPNHVET
+1658 
-1668 LGSESAGE
+1668 
-1676 EYTISKLSITGSVW
+1676 
-1690 AGGDWGT
+1690 
-1697 FVDQFGAPT
+1697 
-1706 ISGNS
+1706 
-1711 NVYVDGKD
+1711 
-1719 YITNTS
+1719 
-1725 DKNTVGYMG
+1725 
-1734 IDGSLFGSGTS
+1734 
-1745 CDAGKKEHTVMLRNY
+1745 MLRNY

-3176 SDAPMG
+3176 RDAPMG